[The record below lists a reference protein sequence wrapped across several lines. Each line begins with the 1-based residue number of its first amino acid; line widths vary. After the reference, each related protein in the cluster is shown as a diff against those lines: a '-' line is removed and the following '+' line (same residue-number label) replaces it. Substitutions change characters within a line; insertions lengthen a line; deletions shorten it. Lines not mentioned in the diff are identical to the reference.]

1 MSALAIDVPGRG
13 PRARAAYSI
22 RAGDSR
28 WRGVVSGS
36 LARAEPQRSFAQPK
50 TLPSAKRVAGAVV
63 LLLSTAVWARPAAVP
78 PAVAAFDAGTVS
90 QPALVARAQAA
101 SCAVRQLRLRRP
113 VAVRPLATY
122 DASYTAGVGSVTWSG
137 DHAETWRAGWCA
149 IGVYCVP
156 PPSAAPLGGGASRYA
171 TPRGLY
177 NPLEETLYL
186 RAGTEGSQLV
196 ATVAH
201 EMVHALQYQN
211 YPELNAA
218 HLWFNRDLSTAV
230 DAVVEGDAHVV
241 GWWFE
246 PERRLHLCSLDPAVA
261 ARTHRSWWRW
271 QPHSVTA
278 LEGFPHVFG
287 VELAL
292 DRLLRGNTLA
302 VDRLLRDPPLSTL
315 AVLRPSN
322 VAAVEFVK
330 LPGRL
335 AEALG
340 KRKRCARGLENTVGA
355 VGIWGILAQFEGG
368 AAVDELPAFLNDWAG
383 DRFAHLRCDG
393 DGNDE
398 LAWLTRWRSQD
409 AAREFARRFQAVA
422 AAAAERGGLLAAPA
436 RAIVRSRSVLVAT
449 PGLAARRRAF
459 FESEARAFNSYRAW
473 IDSGC
478 FPQPR
483 CHMPPRASAPDAGA
497 FACDAAA
504 DQPAA
509 FSDWLERVRQARA
522 RAGELWEQPLE
533 AALTEAG
540 RLAVFCAVSGRR
552 NADLQA
558 TCRAVNFALRYVAD
572 LQDNPHWSLLP
583 LCASGDELRDRLRAA
598 LARSDTATAELRIAA
613 VVAVAAVFAKAG
625 GAGLREYA
633 AAPPLSTL
641 QLLDDSYGGAVE
653 LLELPPAALAARDCE
668 VLATDVVGVW
678 GLWQRLRAAA
688 PTSRPF
694 DPLPKILRKWRGDRQ
709 WLVRCGATTGWVW
722 ASRWEDAAAA
732 EAFAGTFAG
741 IARAEQGDVESA
753 PPVLVARGR
762 SIWVVAAAL
771 APMAEFLRASVV
783 AGAFSTVEAW
793 RAADCAP
800 QSGCATRTPNRH
812 GDAPATPQ

>member
-28 WRGVVSGS
+28 WRGAAPGP
-36 LARAEPQRSFAQPK
+36 LARARAAPQRGSAQPK
-50 TLPSAKRVAGAVV
+50 TLPSAQRVAGAVV
-63 LLLSTAVWARPAAVP
+63 LLLAATALPT
-78 PAVAAFDAGTVS
+78 AVAADAGAVG

-122 DASYTAGVGSVTWSG
+122 DAGYTAGVGSVTWSG

-156 PPSAAPLGGGASRYA
+156 PPSAASLGGGASRYE

-186 RAGTEGSQLV
+186 RAGAEGSQLV

-246 PERRLHLCSLDPAVA
+246 PERRLHLCSLDPVVA

-271 QPHSVTA
+271 QPQSVTA

-322 VAAVEFVK
+322 AAAVEFVK
-330 LPGRL
+330 LPDRL

-340 KRKRCARGLENTVGA
+340 KRKRCERGLENTVGA
-355 VGIWGILAQFEGG
+355 AGIWGLLAQFEGG
-368 AAVDELPAFLNDWAG
+368 ATVDELPAFLNDWAG

-398 LAWLTRWRSQD
+398 LAWLTRWRSRD

-449 PGLAARRRAF
+449 PGLAARRRAL
-459 FESEARAFNSYRAW
+459 FESQARAFNSYRAW
-473 IDSGC
+473 LDSGC

-483 CHMPPRASAPDAGA
+483 CHMPSSRALAPDAGA

-522 RAGELWEQPLE
+522 RAGELREQPLE
-533 AALTEAG
+533 PVLTEAG
-540 RLAVFCAVSGRR
+540 RLAVFCAVNGRR

-572 LQDNPHWSLLP
+572 LQGNPHWLLLP
-583 LCASGDELRDRLRAA
+583 LCARGDELRDRLRAA
-598 LARSDTATAELRIAA
+598 MARSGTATAELRIAA
-613 VVAVAAVFAKAG
+613 VVAVAAVFAEAG

-641 QLLDDSYGGAVE
+641 QLLDAAYGGAVE

-688 PTSRPF
+688 PASRPF
-694 DPLPKILRKWRGDRQ
+694 GPLPRILRKWRGDRQ
-709 WLVRCGATTGWVW
+709 WLVRCGATTGRVW

-732 EAFAGTFAG
+732 GEFASAFADV
-741 IARAEQGDVESA
+741 ARAAQGDSESA
-753 PPVLVARGR
+753 PPVLAARGR
-762 SIWVVAAAL
+762 SIWVVSAAL
-771 APMAEFLRASVV
+771 APMAEFLRTSVI
-783 AGAFSTVEAW
+783 AGAFATVAAW

-800 QSGCATRTPNRH
+800 RPGCAPRALNRQ
-812 GDAPATPQ
+812 GDAPVPPQ